1 MCVTSKIEQI
11 EKATDKLILDNN
23 YNTSLLEVVIG
34 KEIYL
39 KYKKKRVG
47 YFYQENRKI
56 LFQYTI

>member
-1 MCVTSKIEQI
+1 MCATSKIEQI
-11 EKATDKLILDNN
+11 EKVTDKLILDNN
-23 YNTSLLEVVIG
+23 YNASLLEVVIG

-47 YFYQENRKI
+47 YFYQENGKM

>member
-11 EKATDKLILDNN
+11 EKVTDKLILDNN
-23 YNTSLLEVVIG
+23 YIASLLEVVIG

-47 YFYQENRKI
+47 YFYQENGKM
-56 LFQYTI
+56 LFKYTI